1 MVDESLQAKAK
12 VLRLLI
18 EEIQLRLEHPEHYTE
33 REREQQRKLLQIRQ
47 LELRD
52 LERARWGD

>member
-1 MVDESLQAKAK
+1 MTEPEYRTKSAM
-12 VLRLLI
+12 LRLLI
-18 EEIQLRLEHPEHYTE
+18 EEIKLRLQHPEHYTE

-52 LERARWGD
+52 LEKAQWGD